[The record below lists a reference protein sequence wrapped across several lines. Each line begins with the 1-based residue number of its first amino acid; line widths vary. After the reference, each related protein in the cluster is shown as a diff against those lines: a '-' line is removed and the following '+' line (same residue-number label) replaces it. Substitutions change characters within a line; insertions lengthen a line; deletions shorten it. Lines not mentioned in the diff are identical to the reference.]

1 LCASF
6 CRSNAYGATQQFHQR
21 EVFDVKRKLEDGRW
35 SKSFWKSAL
44 AIEAASF
51 FVA

>member
-1 LCASF
+1 MEA
-6 CRSNAYGATQQFHQR
+6 
-21 EVFDVKRKLEDGRW
+21 GRW
-35 SKSFWKSAL
+35 SKSFWQSAL